1 MKRLINSQNAAK
13 RNIVRQMLGYVQEK
27 GEPLSQRHCEVFG
40 LIDEEQHGYGVTKV
54 LSFYDQEGC
63 SFSECNKINAAIPA
77 MKSGQINEDR
87 IYEQM
92 THTSYQCL
100 YVLRCPDGT
109 EQLKYYRFINGGIAF
124 DEDQAEAEYGLVSE
138 LSLLDI
144 HYIIQGLKSVESTPV
159 EKARIKTTFVKYG

>member
-1 MKRLINSQNAAK
+1 MERLINSQNAAK
-13 RNIVRQMLGYVQEK
+13 RNIVRQMLEYVQEK
-27 GEPLSQRHCEVFG
+27 GEPLNQIHCEVFG
-40 LIDEEQHGYGVTKV
+40 LTDDEQHGYEITKV

-63 SFSECNKINAAIPA
+63 SFSECNKINTAIPA
-77 MKSGQINEDR
+77 MKSGRVDEDC

-100 YVLRCPDGT
+100 YVLRSQDGI

-124 DEDQAEAEYGLVSE
+124 DEDQAEAEFGLVSG

-144 HYIIQGLKSVESTPV
+144 HYIVQGLKLLEPAPCSRDLT
-159 EKARIKTTFVKYG
+159 A